1 MALTVLRSRITQEQF
16 GDESGVPMARRM
28 AKEIRQRAKLNC
40 QNWVWGLW

>member
-1 MALTVLRSRITQEQF
+1 MALTVLRGRITQERF
-16 GDESGVPMARRM
+16 GDGADALMVTRI